1 MQKTLEQVLD
11 FWFHLTQRYSV
22 LLIVGLITLAGI
34 SLIYTINNLGMNT
47 DTRDMLSPDL
57 RWRQLD
63 LEYETLFPHTLDN
76 LLIVLE
82 ANTPDQASDAAAE
95 LYGLLKQ
102 DTARFKTVYSHGQID
117 IFKKS
122 ALLYLEQSELQ
133 DLADQLA
140 ANQAFLA
147 RLIADQNIR
156 GLTNM
161 LVDALDAIADGEEV
175 DLEPILRQFAT
186 ALDANRNNQP
196 FQLSWQQLLFDDE
209 DKDIYREFITVQPV
223 LDYSK
228 LLPAAGLLDSIRQL
242 STDSGILNK
251 YRVNL
256 RFTGSVAL
264 SHEELESVMQTNK
277 LAIIGAFIFVAIIL
291 TLGLGSGRLVLATLI
306 TLVTGLIL
314 TAGFATLTVGELNL
328 ISVAFAVLY
337 IGLGVDFAIHY
348 CLRYR
353 ELLIGNNTPA
363 SALEMTSIGIGN
375 ALILCAFTTAIGF
388 YAFVPTDYDGVAELG
403 WISGSG
409 MFISLLITMTLM
421 PALLKHLSIKPKNNH
436 TGKNA
441 FFLLICNIPS
451 RHALGIKWLTVI
463 AIIFSLFLVPD
474 LEFDSNTLNLQPPGN
489 ESVKT
494 FKDLLKEPGNA
505 PLTGKVI
512 AKDIDDARET
522 GRNLEKLPLVD
533 KVVWLED
540 FVPENQDE
548 KLLLIDEL
556 NLLLGGDFF
565 STGTGKIDAKTRLS
579 SLQTLLG
586 KIESDIYRDTPGLET
601 FHAALSQYL
610 STLGSMDTRSQA
622 DHLLTLEQSLLD
634 SLPGRLAALEAG
646 LSSTG
651 LSLSDL
657 PQEFVQRWE
666 SHGRYLVEVY
676 PRDDL
681 QENIAQLNF
690 VEQIQ
695 AADDR
700 VTGGPVVT
708 VEAGQAVVSAFTQA
722 FISAILVITVLL
734 LILMPS
740 RIDTLYV
747 LGPLLLAAL
756 LTADIS
762 VLVGIPLNFANIIAL
777 PLLLGIGVDSAIHM
791 IHRHR
796 TARKQENL
804 LATSSARAIFISALT
819 TIGSIGNLAF
829 SPHVGT
835 ASMGMLLTIGI
846 SMALVTTLFILP
858 SLLEYNNNK

>member
-1 MQKTLEQVLD
+1 MQKTLEQVLK

-22 LLIVGLITLAGI
+22 LFIVGIITLAGI
-34 SLIYTINNLGMNT
+34 SLIYTINHLGMNT

-63 LEYETLFPHTLDN
+63 LEYETLFPHTIDN

-102 DTARFKTVYSHGQID
+102 DTVRFKSVYSHGQID

-140 ANQAFLA
+140 TNQAFLA

-175 DLEPILRQFAT
+175 DLEPILRQFTT
-186 ALDANRNNQP
+186 ALDANRINQP

-223 LDYSK
+223 LDYSE
-228 LLPAAGLLDSIRQL
+228 LLPASGLLDSIRQL
-242 STDSGILNK
+242 ATDTGILNK
-251 YRVNL
+251 HRVNL

-291 TLGLGSGRLVLATLI
+291 TLGLGSGWLVLVTLI

-353 ELLIGNNTPA
+353 ELLINNNTPA
-363 SALEMTSIGIGN
+363 SALENTSLGIGN

-388 YAFVPTDYDGVAELG
+388 YAFIPTDYDGVAELG

-409 MFISLLITMTLM
+409 MFISLLITITLM
-421 PALLKHLSIKPKNNH
+421 PALLKYLPINPENNRSK
-436 TGKNA
+436 KNA
-441 FFLLICNIPS
+441 LYSLICNLPS
-451 RHALGIKWLTVI
+451 HHARGIIWLAVI
-463 AIIFSLFLVPD
+463 ATIFSFYLVRD

-494 FKDLLKEPGNA
+494 FKDLLKEPGDA
-505 PLTGKVI
+505 PLTGKVV
-512 AKDIDDARET
+512 AKDIEDARET
-522 GRNLEKLPLVD
+522 GQKLEKLPLVD

-540 FVPENQDE
+540 FIPENQDE
-548 KLLLIDEL
+548 KLLLIDEM

-565 STGTGKIDAKTRLS
+565 SSGTGKIDAKTRMNA
-579 SLQTLLG
+579 LQTLLG
-586 KIESDIYRDTPGLET
+586 KIESDKHRDIAGLET
-601 FHAALSQYL
+601 FHASLTQYL
-610 STLGSMDTRSQA
+610 ATAESMDTRIQA
-622 DHLLTLEQSLLD
+622 DHLLKLEQSLLD

-651 LSLSDL
+651 MSLSDL
-657 PQEFVQRWE
+657 PNEFVQRWVNN
-666 SHGRYLVEVY
+666 GRYLVEIY

-695 AADDR
+695 ATEDR

-708 VEAGQAVVSAFTQA
+708 VAAGQAVINAFTQA

-762 VLVGIPLNFANIIAL
+762 VLAGIPLNFANIIAL